1 MLKVPVRPK
10 RINRE
15 PLIENI
21 SFRICVTH
29 ISEEGNIKK
38 GMDDKIDV
46 ALLTPSFST
55 SKTILI
61 VLQNG
66 ELKKRVSI
74 HTVHKCQENY
84 KLLSLS
90 PKYQTT
96 RFYLPI

>member
-38 GMDDKIDV
+38 GMVDKIDV
-46 ALLTPSFST
+46 ALLTPSFSI

-61 VLQNG
+61 APT
-66 ELKKRVSI
+66 EWRIEKKGINTYGS
-74 HTVHKCQENY
+74 
-84 KLLSLS
+84 
-90 PKYQTT
+90 
-96 RFYLPI
+96 